1 MKILL
6 LVLGMTACGYDERS
20 RPATVTL
27 QECAKDKEPL
37 EDQKE
42 EKDCALMSLLEAE
55 NEK

>member
-1 MKILL
+1 MIIEI
-6 LVLGMTACGYDERS
+6 VRAGQTI
-20 RPATVTL
+20 TL